1 MNNEAHKALE
11 KRLDRLE
18 KAVFGTKPKPAP
30 KTSTEK
36 FSGASGGVRF
46 LISKNFFSTKKTLGE
61 TRSALAE
68 NGYHYS
74 VQAVEVALKRRTSR
88 KGPLIVLKEGGKNVY
103 VIRK

>member
-1 MNNEAHKALE
+1 MNDMIIKALE

-18 KAVFGTKPKPAP
+18 KTVFGKKAKPAP
-30 KTSTEK
+30 EAGAEK

-46 LISKNFFSTKKTLGE
+46 LISKNFFNTKRTLGE

-74 VQAVEVALKRRTSR
+74 VQAVEAALRRRTSR
-88 KGPLIVLKEGGKNVY
+88 RGPLTVLKEGGKNMY